1 MRQAG
6 VIAAAG
12 IVALNT
18 GIERL
23 AEDHDRA
30 CRLAVLL
37 EEVPGLSVNPVVT
50 NFVMINVR
58 VSGRNAEEVVDE
70 LKSHGIKSSAR
81 PPSTIRFVI
90 HRQITDADLDRLAEV
105 LRKVLA

>member
-30 CRLAVLL
+30 RRLAALL
-37 EEVPGLSVNPVVT
+37 AEVPGVSVSPVVT
-50 NFVMINVR
+50 NFVMINVAA
-58 VSGRNAEEVVDE
+58 SGRNAKEVVDE
-70 LKSHGIKSSAR
+70 LESHGIRSSAR
-81 PPSTIRFVI
+81 PPSTIRFVTQ
-90 HRQITDADLDRLAEV
+90 RQITDADLDTLAEV